1 LPDRNRNA
9 RKHRVLLV
17 DDNPIVRGLVR
28 RTIEKRSKFTICGE
42 AGDGME
48 AIEQAKALRPE
59 VVVLDFSMPGMTGIE
74 AAPLIRD
81 VLHNACVILFTLYG
95 NDVLRN
101 EARRVGIDA
110 VVSKADLGDELMKA
124 TKRVFGERHRL
135 SMTAPTASTT

>member
-1 LPDRNRNA
+1 
-9 RKHRVLLV
+9 V
-17 DDNPIVRGLVR
+17 DDNPIVRGLIR
-28 RTIEKRSKFTICGE
+28 QTIEKRSKFTICGE

-48 AIEQAKALRPE
+48 AVEQAKALRPE

-81 VLHNACVILFTLYG
+81 ALPDACVILFTLYG

-110 VVSKADLGDELMKA
+110 VVSKADLGDELMKV
-124 TKRVFGERHRL
+124 TKRAFGEKHRAPETTPATPTT
-135 SMTAPTASTT
+135 SSKPTA